1 MRPSRPWPRPG
12 WPVWKWTNPDH
23 DEAERARLRALA
35 ADLGLV
41 TTGGSDDYG
50 DLTGHR
56 LGVETASPAAFE
68 QLMALP
74 TGSAGG

>member
-1 MRPSRPWPRPG
+1 
-12 WPVWKWTNPDH
+12 
-23 DEAERARLRALA
+23 
-35 ADLGLV
+35 V